1 MAAEA
6 GRRQEEAKEEAEE
19 EAAATDAKTRKK
31 RRRCGF
37 SHKMAD
43 GDYLAA
49 PAAPP
54 T

>member
-1 MAAEA
+1 MAEA

-19 EAAATDAKTRKK
+19 EAAATEARTREK

-37 SHKMAD
+37 CHKMA
-43 GDYLAA
+43 GRDYLAA